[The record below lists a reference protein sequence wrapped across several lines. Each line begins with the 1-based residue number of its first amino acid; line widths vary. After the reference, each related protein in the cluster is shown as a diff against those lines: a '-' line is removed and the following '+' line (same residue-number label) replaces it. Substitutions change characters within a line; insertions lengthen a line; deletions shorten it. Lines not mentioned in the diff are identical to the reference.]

1 MRIKKEWSVDKAQL
15 YLAKHAILHPH
26 LNTDFNNKLI
36 ELSAKGYICL
46 MPCTI
51 LQNFYSRLTK
61 KVS

>member
-1 MRIKKEWSVDKAQL
+1 MKRKEWSLDEAQF
-15 YLAKHAILHPH
+15 YLAKDAILHPR
-26 LNTDFNNKLI
+26 LNNQFNNKLI

-51 LQNFYSRLTK
+51 LQNFYDRLTK